1 MPAAGD
7 TSQTLSRGLDVLEL
21 LAASPTGRNPSQIA
35 AELGLSR
42 TIVYRLV
49 GTLAEHGFVRRN
61 SNGLLSIG
69 LAALR
74 LTDNIH
80 PALREA
86 THEILVQLAAE
97 AGATAHFCIADGN
110 DALAVAV
117 VEPLS
122 TTFHVAYRVGS
133 RTPAGKGAL
142 GRAIQAAGRGE
153 AGIFH
158 SEGEL
163 IPGAKGVVAA
173 LPGFTGLPAAVGVVT
188 LAGIDTARMVAPV
201 ERAAAQIA
209 AALHDG

>member
-1 MPAAGD
+1 MAPTGD

-21 LAASPTGRNPSQIA
+21 LAASATGLNPSQIA

-49 GTLAEHGFVRRN
+49 GTLAEHGMVRRN

-69 LAALR
+69 LGALK

-110 DALAVAV
+110 DVLAVAV

-133 RTPAGKGAL
+133 RTPLDKGAL
-142 GRAIQAAGRGE
+142 GRAVQAAAVGE
-153 AGIFH
+153 SGLFH

-173 LPGFTGLPAAVGVVT
+173 LPGFAGLPAAVGVVT
-188 LAGIDTARMVAPV
+188 LAGIDTARMVPPV
-201 ERAAAQIA
+201 ERAAAEIA
-209 AALHDG
+209 AALHNS